1 MVVEDSVLPEAMLD
15 SSKVAD
21 GKETVEFELNNETC
35 PNFSCSG
42 SSLILEVGVDLEEK
56 LVKSNSVVLQSTAE
70 ASGSTGIVI
79 DIERFSDLGRLLRVK
94 KSVKKTEGVYGLLA
108 VEELVEAEKLWVK
121 YDQSIINTNKLKFE
135 KLKNSLDLFYDN
147 EKSEWINI

>member
-1 MVVEDSVLPEAMLD
+1 M
-15 SSKVAD
+15 
-21 GKETVEFELNNETC
+21 
-35 PNFSCSG
+35 
-42 SSLILEVGVDLEEK
+42 
-56 LVKSNSVVLQSTAE
+56 QSTAE
-70 ASGSTGIVI
+70 ASGSIGIVI

-147 EKSEWINI
+147 EKSELINI

>member
-70 ASGSTGIVI
+70 ASGSIGIVI
-79 DIERFSDLGRLLRVK
+79 DNERFSDLARLMRVK